1 MLTLIVAG
9 EAIFALPF
17 HITRFFRP
25 TVLEVFELSA
35 TELGAAQGVY
45 GIVAML
51 AYFPGGAIADRFAAR
66 KLLAV
71 SLWLTALGGLY
82 LARLPNYQAALWLW
96 GFFGL
101 STILFFWAAMIR
113 ACRDWGGHTAQG
125 RAFGLLEGGRGA
137 LAAGLASI
145 GVLLFSLAFPSDY
158 ALATLEQKQDVL
170 RQIIYLYAG
179 VTAAAGFL
187 VWWVIRDDI
196 ENQITIRA
204 NVRESKV
211 FIRYNIITVLRTPAL
226 WLQALIVVCAYVGYK
241 GFDNYTLFA
250 VQAYGLNEVEAA
262 RIVAIGSWTRPIAA
276 ISLGLLGDR
285 IGSAK
290 TLLML
295 FALLLSSD
303 LYFALS
309 TPIPG
314 AGWVM
319 LGNTLITCIA
329 IFGFRGLYFALLEE
343 AQVPKAVTGTAV
355 GFVSVLGFSPDIFV
369 SYVGGVL
376 IDASPGLA
384 GHQHFFMFL
393 AAFSALGLL
402 ASFLLLRIVKS
413 KSLASA
419 QTV

>member
-35 TELGAAQGVY
+35 TELGAAQGIY

-82 LARLPNYQAALWLW
+82 LANFPNYQGALWLW

-125 RAFGLLEGGRGA
+125 RAFGLLEGGRGV
-137 LAAGLASI
+137 LAAGLASV

-158 ALATLEQKQDVL
+158 ALATLAQKQDVL
-170 RQIIYLYAG
+170 RQIIYLYTG

-204 NVRESKV
+204 NVRESKAL
-211 FIRYNIITVLRTPAL
+211 ISYNIVTVLRTPAL

-250 VQAYGLNEVEAA
+250 VQAYGLDEVEAA
-262 RIVAIGSWTRPIAA
+262 RIAAIGSWTRPIAA

-290 TLLML
+290 TLLLL
-295 FALLLSSD
+295 FALLLGSD

-343 AQVPKAVTGTAV
+343 TQVPKAVTGTAV

-393 AAFSALGLL
+393 AAFSAVGLL
-402 ASFLLLRIVKS
+402 ASFLLMQIVKS
-413 KSLASA
+413 KSLAN
-419 QTV
+419 TH